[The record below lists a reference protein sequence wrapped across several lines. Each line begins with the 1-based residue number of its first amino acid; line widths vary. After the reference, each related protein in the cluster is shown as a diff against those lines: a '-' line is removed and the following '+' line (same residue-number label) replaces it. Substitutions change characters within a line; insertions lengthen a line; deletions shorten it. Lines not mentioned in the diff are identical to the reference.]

1 MLLNNA
7 SFTEIR
13 SLRSP
18 FASIGTPESANAPT
32 NPYLPAVQ
40 KAQVGYAEASVHRS
54 PKDVDRL
61 QLHRYGT
68 FTFGCYP

>member
-13 SLRSP
+13 LLRSP

-40 KAQVGYAEASVHRS
+40 KAQVGYVHRS